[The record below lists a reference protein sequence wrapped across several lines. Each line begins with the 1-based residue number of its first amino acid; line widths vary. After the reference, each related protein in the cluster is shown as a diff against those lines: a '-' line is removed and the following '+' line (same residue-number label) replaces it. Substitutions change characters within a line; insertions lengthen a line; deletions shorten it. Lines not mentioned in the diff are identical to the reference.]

1 MRVQRI
7 GSMMKPR
14 QVRPLWRGFLAG
26 ISVLVLAAPI
36 GERTIFAQNSPLQS
50 TSTGQL
56 GISPEEPV
64 APPQPVVLKVP
75 VQRADERPEPAA
87 MPAVPEPDPSNPVAV
102 QSANLLKAVYTLKL
116 EVDKTTKD
124 TLSVSVVRKAAEI
137 EQMARKMR
145 TR

>member
-7 GSMMKPR
+7 GSKMKPR
-14 QVRPLWRGFLAG
+14 YARALWRGFLAG
-26 ISVLVLAAPI
+26 LSLLALAAPI
-36 GERTIFAQNSPLQS
+36 GERPIFAQNSPLQS

-56 GISPEEPV
+56 GISPE
-64 APPQPVVLKVP
+64 
-75 VQRADERPEPAA
+75 A